1 MESFMSV
8 RCELGFHEWKKTYL
22 SENSCEIQERCS
34 RCKTVKGQIVVV
46 HNWEQIQ
53 QTPCLSLQVCKRCG
67 ASGQKTEGK
76 HQWKEI
82 HNPNSYEIQILCE
95 RCSITDTR
103 ISEFSA
109 FIGQDDIKN
118 SLMTLVVASRKKQE
132 ALHHIL
138 LCGQSGM
145 GKVTLAK
152 IVANEMGVNYKI
164 VSGKAIEKVGDFA
177 AILTNLR
184 AGDFLIIEQIETM
197 RKQILDVLVS
207 AMVDFILDITIGK
220 GTSARN
226 IKLKLPH
233 FTVVGISSRPS
244 QIEERIS
251 NPMFVFNFTP
261 YDKVEIGKIIL
272 WSTVQQKIV
281 IDEGAWILLTDQS
294 RGNPGESILALKKVH
309 EYAIAYGEGQITS
322 TIAKNALVMFGSN
335 NNSPIFK
342 REPIPDDVKM
352 FVWQRDGG
360 RCAKCGSQEKLE
372 YDHIIPVSKGGSNTA
387 RNIQLLCENCNRSKS
402 ANIV

>member
-1 MESFMSV
+1 MLTK
-8 RCELGFHEWKKTYL
+8 CNLGIHDWGPTFL
-22 SENSCEIQERCS
+22 SKGSCEIQEQCS
-34 RCKTVKGQIVVV
+34 QCKSARGSIVIR
-46 HNWEQIQ
+46 HNWEWVEKD
-53 QTPCLSLQVCKRCG
+53 PCHPYQVCKRCG
-67 ASGQKTEGK
+67 AIGEEIEKK

-82 HNPNSYEIQILCE
+82 YEPNSYEIQIKCE
-95 RCSITDTR
+95 RCGVTDTR
-103 ISEFSA
+103 VSEFSA

-145 GKVTLAK
+145 GKVALAK

-177 AILTNLR
+177 TILTNLR

-207 AMVDFILDITIGK
+207 AMVDFSLDITIGK
-220 GTSARN
+220 GPSARN

-233 FTVVGISSRPS
+233 FTVVGTSSKPS
-244 QIEERIS
+244 QIDERIS
-251 NPMFVFNFTP
+251 NSMFVFNFTR

-281 IDEGAWILLTDQS
+281 IDEGAWNLLTDQS
-294 RGNPGESILALKKVH
+294 RGNPGETILALKKVH
-309 EYAIAYGEGQITS
+309 EYAVAYGDGQITS

-372 YDHIIPVSKGGSNTA
+372 YDHIIPISKGGSNTA
-387 RNIQLLCENCNRSKS
+387 RNIQLLCETCNRSKS
-402 ANIV
+402 ANIA

>member
-1 MESFMSV
+1 MSV
-8 RCELGFHEWKKTYL
+8 RCELGFHDWKKTYL
-22 SENSCEIQERCS
+22 GKNSCEIQEKCS

-46 HNWEQIQ
+46 HDWEQIQ

-67 ASGQKTEGK
+67 ASGQKSEGK

-82 HNPNSYEIQILCE
+82 NKPNSYEIQIICE
-95 RCSITDTR
+95 RCGITDTR
-103 ISEFSA
+103 ISEFSV

-145 GKVTLAK
+145 GKVALAK
-152 IVANEMGVNYKI
+152 IVASEMGVNHKI
-164 VSGKAIEKVGDFA
+164 VSGKTIEKPGDFA

-184 AGDFLIIEQIETM
+184 AGDFLIIEQIETI
-197 RKQILDVLVS
+197 RKQILDVLVP
-207 AMVDFILDITIGK
+207 AMADFSLEIVIGK
-220 GTSARN
+220 GSSARN

-233 FTVVGISSRPS
+233 FTVVGTTSKPS
-244 QIEERIS
+244 QIEERLS
-251 NPMFVFNFTP
+251 NLMFAFNFTP

-272 WSTVQQKIV
+272 LSSVQQKIV
-281 IDEGAWILLTDQS
+281 IDEGAWNLLTDQS
-294 RGNPGESILALKKVH
+294 RKNPSEAILALKKVH
-309 EYAIAYGEGQITS
+309 EYAVAYADGEITA
-322 TIAKNALVMFGSN
+322 TVAKNALQMFGSN
-335 NNSPIFK
+335 STSQPYK
-342 REPIPDDVKM
+342 REPIPDEVKM

-372 YDHIIPVSKGGSNTA
+372 YDHIIPISKGGSNTA
-387 RNIQLLCENCNRSKS
+387 RNIQILCENCNRSKS